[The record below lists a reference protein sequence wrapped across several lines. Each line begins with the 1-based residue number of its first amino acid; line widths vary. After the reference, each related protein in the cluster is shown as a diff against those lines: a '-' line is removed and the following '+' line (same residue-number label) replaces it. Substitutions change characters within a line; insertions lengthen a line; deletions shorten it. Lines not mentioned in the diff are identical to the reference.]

1 MNATLDNREVSR
13 SDALRL
19 ETLDQYEVLRAAP
32 DPALDDLAELAA
44 KACNTPIAGISFA
57 AANRIWIHARY
68 GIGDSELPVGSLP
81 AVPPLRSHSI
91 YEVPDTAQLTAFAPA
106 GIAIAGRNF
115 RFYAGA
121 PLITPSAVRIGSLF
135 VLDTPARRLTPLQSQ
150 TLSVLGRQAMTTI
163 ELNHTLRQ
171 MERGARAR
179 QRVES
184 ALTVERNF
192 VSTVLDTVDALVAV
206 FDTAGRIV
214 RFNRAC
220 ESASGYDFPTMVGR
234 TLWDTLI
241 PNADV
246 PAAVQ
251 NFARIRAGGSP
262 AAFENQWLHR
272 DGSLRRIAWPPR
284 RCSTTWAAS
293 TSSLPPASTS
303 RCSARPKRP
312 CARAKRATVSWSK
325 ARSAWSAP
333 TTFRATCSPSTRT
346 VRRPL
351 ATPAKM
357 WSAIASP
364 NSCLT
369 DHRVEF
375 DKYLNDI
382 ALRGEVQGLLYL
394 CHADGN
400 VRVVAFRNK
409 LIQAP
414 ARDPYVLGFGIDIS
428 EQVRAEDKLRALI
441 RQSNSVL
448 ESVGD
453 GIYGIDLEGICTVVN
468 PAASQMLGF
477 KPEEL
482 LGRNMHSLIH
492 HTRADGPHTR
502 ENECPVQNTIH
513 DLDTVRVSN
522 EVFWRK
528 DGTSFPVEYVAR
540 PQIETGQGVR
550 PMIEPRIQSRSL
562 FEFEPE
568 IGPEIPPVSEQ
579 VKPAGKAVGVVVAF
593 TDTTER
599 RALDRMKDEFIS
611 TVSHELRTP
620 LTSLRAAL
628 GLITGGS
635 LDARP
640 QKLRQMLEI
649 AAGNTDR
656 LVRLVNDIIELERI
670 GSGKAELHCTMC
682 SADDLF
688 RRAAILMQADAANA
702 QLRITFNS
710 QGVNVWADPD
720 RILQILSNLISN
732 AIKFSPA
739 GTEIH
744 LRARRSEVSE
754 AEIQVRDQGRGIPED
769 KLDSIFERFLQVDA
783 SDSRTMGGTGL
794 GLSICR
800 AIVTQHRG
808 RIWATSTPGKGSTFH
823 FTLPP
828 APPATCSSNTR
839 RRHYYNSA
847 RIVAPS
853 ASKYVTSRL
862 PIDTFG
868 SYVPFFVP

>member
-1 MNATLDNREVSR
+1 M
-13 SDALRL
+13 RL
-19 ETLDQYEVLRAAP
+19 ETLDQYEVIRAAP

-44 KACNTPIAGISFA
+44 KACNAPIAGISFA
-57 AANRIWIHARY
+57 AADRIRIHARY
-68 GIGDSELPVGSLP
+68 GIADTELPLGSLP
-81 AVPPLRSHSI
+81 AVPPMRSHSV
-91 YEVPDTAQLTAFAPA
+91 YEVPDTAQLPAFAPA
-106 GIAIAGRNF
+106 GIAIAGRSF

-121 PLITPSAVRIGSLF
+121 PLLTPSEVRIGSLF
-135 VLDTPARRLTPLQSQ
+135 VLDTPARRLTPLQLQ
-150 TLSVLGRQAMTTI
+150 TLTVLGRQAMTTI

-171 MERGARAR
+171 MERVARAR

-251 NFARIRAGGSP
+251 NFARIRAGGAS
-262 AAFENQWLHR
+262 AAFESQWMHR
-272 DGSLRRIAWPPR
+272 DGSLHRIAW
-284 RCSTTWAAS
+284 S
-293 TSSLPPASTS
+293 
-303 RCSARPKRP
+303 
-312 CARAKRATVSWSK
+312 
-325 ARSAWSAP
+325 
-333 TTFRATCSPSTRT
+333 
-346 VRRPL
+346 
-351 ATPAKM
+351 
-357 WSAIASP
+357 ASP
-364 NSCLT
+364 LFDEQGRINFIIATGIDVTVQHAAEETLRESEARYRQLVEGSLGLVCTHDLQGILRSINT
-369 DHRVEF
+369 HGAQTIGRDRADVVGHRLSEFMPEDHRAEF
-375 DKYLNDI
+375 DKYLNEI
-382 ALRGEVQGLLYL
+382 AMHGEVQGLLHL
-394 CHADGN
+394 CHADGG

-414 ARDPYVLGFGIDIS
+414 AHDPYVLGFGIDIS

-482 LGRNMHSLIH
+482 LGRNMHALIH
-492 HTRADGPHTR
+492 HTRADGSPYP
-502 ENECPVQNTIH
+502 EQECPIQITLR
-513 DLDTVRVSN
+513 DLDTIRVSN

-540 PQIETGQGVR
+540 PQIETEQAVR
-550 PMIEPRIQSRSL
+550 PSIEPRIQSGSL

-568 IGPEIPPVSEQ
+568 IDPGIHPVSDQ
-579 VKPAGKAVGVVVAF
+579 ATPAGKAVGVVVAF

-656 LVRLVNDIIELERI
+656 LVRLVNDILELERI

-720 RILQILSNLISN
+720 RILQTLANLISN

-744 LRARRSEVSE
+744 LRARRGDIHE

-823 FTLPP
+823 FTLPTRP
-828 APPATCSSNTR
+828 ASN
-839 RRHYYNSA
+839 
-847 RIVAPS
+847 
-853 ASKYVTSRL
+853 L
-862 PIDTFG
+862 L
-868 SYVPFFVP
+868 